1 MALIEIDALPFLN
14 MGLFATLNNQRVS
27 QISPQFPEDFARDL
41 DNPVFCQE
49 MSLGSLADTIGPGS
63 SRQGC
68 GWIVKS
74 GLWLHSGRN
83 RNFEFW
89 QSCKLYG

>member
-14 MGLFATLNNQRVS
+14 MGIFATLNNQRVPVS

-49 MSLGSLADTIGPGS
+49 MSLGSLASWVEPA
-63 SRQGC
+63 
-68 GWIVKS
+68 
-74 GLWLHSGRN
+74 GLWLDCEIRVVAAL
-83 RNFEFW
+83 RA
-89 QSCKLYG
+89 K